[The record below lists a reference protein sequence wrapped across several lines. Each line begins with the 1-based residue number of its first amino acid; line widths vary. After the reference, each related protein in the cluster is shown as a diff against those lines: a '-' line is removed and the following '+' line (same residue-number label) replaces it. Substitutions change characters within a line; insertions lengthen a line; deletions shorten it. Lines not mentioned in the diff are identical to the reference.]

1 MARKIPADQD
11 KIGAPPYEVGD
22 PVAAQTEADKA
33 VVETGEKAAL
43 AAYDASK
50 PGRDGS
56 GPYTTTAVGVV
67 LPDGSYVPAG
77 GTFCAGTEGV
87 TAAML
92 EAWQASGLV
101 VSSAKV
107 TTKEF
112 KAPLIAKE

>member
-1 MARKIPADQD
+1 MARKIPAEQD
-11 KIGAPPYEVGD
+11 KIGAPPYPIADETV
-22 PVAAQTEADKA
+22 AQTEADKA

-77 GTFCAGTEGV
+77 GTFCAGAEGV

>member
-1 MARKIPADQD
+1 MARKIPAEHLQD
-11 KIGAPPYEVGD
+11 
-22 PVAAQTEADKA
+22 EADKA

-43 AAYDASK
+43 AAYDATK

-77 GTFCAGTEGV
+77 GTFCAGAEGV

-101 VSSAKV
+101 VHSSKVSAKES
-107 TTKEF
+107 TKEF
-112 KAPLIAKE
+112 KGPLIEKG